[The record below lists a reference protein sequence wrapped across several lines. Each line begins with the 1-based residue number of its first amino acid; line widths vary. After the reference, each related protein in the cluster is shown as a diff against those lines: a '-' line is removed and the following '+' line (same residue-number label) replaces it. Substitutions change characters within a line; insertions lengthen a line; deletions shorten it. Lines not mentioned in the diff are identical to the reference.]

1 MRLTEWGV
9 FREQSV
15 RTVQL
20 GNVFLN
26 CWCSRTDQLCLQSE
40 PKGDGRFA

>member
-15 RTVQL
+15 REQI
-20 GNVFLN
+20 N
-26 CWCSRTDQLCLQSE
+26 
-40 PKGDGRFA
+40 FAFKVNLKVMDDLRERIVYFHNSSQN